1 MQAYI
6 DQLIEMLQ
14 EAQDNRPFPRYL
26 ELSEEM
32 EVLRDVIELER
43 SLEEAEVLMETL
55 LGVPQYYFPPENKL
69 SDEQV
74 QQLIKGIIELWKVFN
89 FVPVF
94 REGEFSERKQY
105 AMLVEKWKE
114 YVPDFR
120 GSNGYWHIEMFDY
133 ELDWDENEKRYL
145 TDEE

>member
-14 EAQDNRPFPRYL
+14 EAQNNRPFPRYL

-43 SLEEAEVLMETL
+43 SLEEDEVLMETL

-74 QQLIKGIIELWKVFN
+74 QQLTIGIIELWKVFN

-94 REGEFSERKQY
+94 REGEFSEREQY

-120 GSNGYWHIEMFDY
+120 GSNSYWNLEMFDY

-145 TDEE
+145 TDEK